1 MTSHAKVLDLFT
13 EAERERI
20 LALRRALHQ
29 VPELAWQETQT
40 QAILRAALDEA
51 GIKVLREVAKTGLIA
66 SIPGRG
72 KNGPI
77 VAIRGDIDGLPI
89 LEETGLPFASKTP
102 GMMHACGHDMHAT
115 WTVAAGILLAKD
127 PAVGEVRLVLQPAEE
142 VGEGAAKVLAS
153 GALEGVQAIFGA
165 HVDWRYEVGTF
176 VADAGPLAASTDTF
190 AVDYRGSGGHGARP
204 QDTKDPVV
212 GMAAFVSDLQ
222 TVVSRRLDPAL
233 PGVISVGILRAGGAP
248 NVIPET
254 SHCEGTIRATT
265 PEVRA
270 MLAEELTRLAHSVA
284 ATHQLTANVR
294 IREGTPPL
302 LNPPQ
307 GAAWAQEAVKE
318 LFGEGALRS
327 LVRANMGGEDFAFYL
342 EKMDGC
348 FLRVGTWR
356 EGRSRAGV
364 HNAKFDPDE
373 ETLYLA
379 GAVLAEAAR
388 KASAGLAAAAPTA

>member
-1 MTSHAKVLDLFT
+1 MTVSAGTKQLIAQFT
-13 EAERERI
+13 AEEREQL

-29 VPELAWQETQT
+29 CPEPSWQELKT
-40 QAILRAALDEA
+40 QALLKSALQAA
-51 GIKVLREVAKTGLIA
+51 GITTLREVAKTGLIA
-66 SIPGRG
+66 TLPGKN

-89 LEETGLPFASKTP
+89 LEETGLPYASQTP

-115 WTVAAGILLAKD
+115 WTVAAGMLLARD

-153 GALEGVQAIFGA
+153 GALEGVQVMFGA
-165 HVDWRYEVGTF
+165 HVDWRYSVGEF

-190 AVDYRGSGGHGARP
+190 EVDFRGSGGHGARP

-212 GMAAFVSDLQ
+212 GMAAFVCDVQ
-222 TVVSRRLDPAL
+222 TVVSRRLDPAI
-233 PGVISVGILRAGGAP
+233 PGVISVGILKAGGAP

-254 SHCEGTIRATT
+254 SHCAGTIRATT

-284 ATHQLTANVR
+284 ATHQLTAKVSLK
-294 IREGTPPL
+294 EGTPPL
-302 LNPPQ
+302 LNPER
-307 GAAWAQEAVKE
+307 GAGWAQDTVRE
-318 LFGEGALRS
+318 LLGKSALRH
-327 LVRANMGGEDFAFYL
+327 LIRANMGGEDFAFYL

-348 FLRVGTWR
+348 FLRVGTYR
-356 EGRSRAGV
+356 DGRSKAGV
-364 HNAKFDPDE
+364 HNSKFDPDE
-373 ETLYLA
+373 ETIFLA
-379 GAVLAEAAR
+379 GAVLAECAR
-388 KASAGLAAAAPTA
+388 KASADLAG